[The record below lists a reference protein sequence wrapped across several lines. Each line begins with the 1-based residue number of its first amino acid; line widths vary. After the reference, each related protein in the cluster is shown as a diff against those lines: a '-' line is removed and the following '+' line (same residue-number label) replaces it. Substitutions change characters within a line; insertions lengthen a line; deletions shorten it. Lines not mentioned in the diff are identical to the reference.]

1 MIVKEYLD
9 PEIYYIKNIL
19 SEEDLKTL
27 QEFVKNDDNWVSTT
41 YNEGKGAKNDYERP
55 EVKIKSLKGIAQM
68 EEIYLKIFHNFIIS
82 AEPDLNIDISPIAH
96 RTLSKQTSHLGSSWS
111 MMPHVDE
118 RADPKIKKGL
128 IYYINDDFEGGE
140 IVYINK
146 KIRHKPIANSMVVHS
161 ATPEYEHGV
170 GLVNE
175 GTRYFMTNFY
185 KK

>member
-27 QEFVKNDDNWVSTT
+27 QEFVKNDDNWADAIS
-41 YNEGKGAKNDYERP
+41 KGHGAVNNYERP
-55 EVKIKSLKGIAQM
+55 EVNIKSLKSSAQI
-68 EEIYLKIFHNFIIS
+68 EAIYLKIFTNFMIP
-82 AEPDLNIDISPIAH
+82 AEPDLKIDFSPMAH

-111 MMPHVDE
+111 MMPHVD
-118 RADPKIKKGL
+118 DDVDLNIKKGL

-146 KIRHKPIANSMVVHS
+146 KIKHKPIANSMVIHS

-170 GLVNE
+170 KLVNE
-175 GTRYFMTNFY
+175 GTRYFITNFY
-185 KK
+185 KR

>member
-27 QEFVKNDDNWVSTT
+27 QEFVKNDDNWASAA
-41 YNEGKGAKNDYERP
+41 YSKGHDNYERP
-55 EVKIKSLKGIAQM
+55 EVKIKSLESSAQI
-68 EEIYLKIFHNFIIS
+68 EKIYLKIFTNFMIP
-82 AEPDLNIDISPIAH
+82 AEPDLKLDLSPIAH
-96 RTLSKQTSHLGSSWS
+96 RTISKQTSHLGSSWS

>member
-27 QEFVKNDDNWVSTT
+27 QEFVKNDDNWASAA
-41 YNEGKGAKNDYERP
+41 YNRGHDHYERP
-55 EVKIKSLKGIAQM
+55 EVNMKSLESSAQI
-68 EEIYLKIFHNFIIS
+68 EAIYLKIFTNFMIP
-82 AEPDLNIDISPIAH
+82 AEPDLKIGLAPIAY
-96 RTLSKQTSHLGSSWS
+96 RTLSKQTYQLGSSWS
-111 MMPHVDE
+111 MMPHIDE
-118 RADPKIKKGL
+118 NGDLNIKKGL

-140 IVYINK
+140 IVYTNK
-146 KIRHKPIANSMVVHS
+146 KIKHKPIANSMIIHS

-170 GLVNE
+170 KLVNE
-175 GTRYFMTNFY
+175 GTRYFITNFY

>member
-27 QEFVKNDDNWVSTT
+27 QEFVKNDDNWASAA
-41 YNEGKGAKNDYERP
+41 YSKGHDNYERP
-55 EVKIKSLKGIAQM
+55 EVNMKSLESSAQI
-68 EEIYLKIFHNFIIS
+68 EAIYLKIFTNFIIP